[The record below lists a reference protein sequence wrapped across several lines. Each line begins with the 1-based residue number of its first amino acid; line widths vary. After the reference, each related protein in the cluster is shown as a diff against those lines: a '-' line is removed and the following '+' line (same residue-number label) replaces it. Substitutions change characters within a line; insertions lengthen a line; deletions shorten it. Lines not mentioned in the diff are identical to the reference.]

1 MPWFP
6 QLKQDIYRIK
16 KKSVNVDISI
26 GDCTCSDPNVCDEAC
41 TCSCTNTCNCSE
53 NCTNRQYFQEQK
65 KVKVIKT
72 QHCGWGVEAV
82 EFIKKD
88 DYIIEYVGEVIDNA
102 LREMRFRDMKAQG
115 ITKFYVFQVAS
126 NFNIDAKL
134 KGNESRLINHSCDPN
149 CTVERWEV
157 NGETRL
163 GFFALRA
170 IQPGEELTFDYGDSY
185 EMYDRDRVKCRCGAP
200 NCRGYLGTKKA

>member
-1 MPWFP
+1 MWISALEIALVVIQTYATKLVHAGNSPTI
-6 QLKQDIYRIK
+6 LVLIIDHLAQDIIFLFFFCRSTY
-16 KKSVNVDISI
+16 V
-26 GDCTCSDPNVCDEAC
+26 
-41 TCSCTNTCNCSE
+41 SCTNTCNCSE

-170 IQPGEELTFDYGDSY
+170 IEPGEELTFDYGD
-185 EMYDRDRVKCRCGAP
+185 R
-200 NCRGYLGTKKA
+200 

>member
-1 MPWFP
+1 MPWSP

-16 KKSVNVDISI
+16 KKSVIVDISI
-26 GDCTCSDPNVCDEAC
+26 GDCTSDPNVCDEAC

-65 KVKVIKT
+65 KVKVIMT

-88 DYIIEYVGEVIDNA
+88 DYIIKYVGEVIDNA

-115 ITKFYVFQVAS
+115 ITKFYMVQVGS

-134 KGNESRLINHSCDPN
+134 KGGESRLIDHCCDQN
-149 CTVERWEV
+149 CSMENWDV

-163 GFFALRA
+163 GIFALRA
-170 IQPGEELTFDYGDSY
+170 IEPGEELTLDYRDKY

-200 NCRGYLGTKKA
+200 N